1 MKISVVVPV
10 YGCPEAVIP
19 LCERVAAT
27 VQKITRDYE
36 IILVN
41 DACPKGSWAEVEKA
55 CTMNPHVIGME
66 MARNFGQIRAIT
78 AGLDQATGDWIV
90 VMDCD
95 LQDRPEGILD
105 LYNKAQEGYDVV
117 FARRKNRKDTRMVKW
132 LSHMFYK
139 VYDYFTDGNYDG
151 TLCNF
156 SISRREVIQQYCSMR
171 EQNRAYTLFLKWIGF
186 KQTAIEIESDA
197 RFAGKSSYNFKRKI
211 NMASQL
217 ITAQSNKPLLFSVR
231 LGFIFAA
238 LSFLFII
245 WKVIAYFATGD
256 VPSGWTSLIVSVY
269 LLSGIILMSLG
280 ILGIYI
286 GYIFNEAKG
295 RPLYIVRTILNKD
308 VANQQADHD
317 TKKIVNM

>member
-1 MKISVVVPV
+1 
-10 YGCPEAVIP
+10 
-19 LCERVAAT
+19 
-27 VQKITRDYE
+27 
-36 IILVN
+36 
-41 DACPKGSWAEVEKA
+41 
-55 CTMNPHVIGME
+55 
-66 MARNFGQIRAIT
+66 
-78 AGLDQATGDWIV
+78 
-90 VMDCD
+90 
-95 LQDRPEGILD
+95 
-105 LYNKAQEGYDVV
+105 
-117 FARRKNRKDTRMVKW
+117 MVKW